1 MRGWE
6 ISQLFLLYR
15 GDGPCII
22 RKECL
27 GSWSLFLLRGRPV
40 LPFLRR
46 VVMGNFQRKDPWIF
60 SLMGEYWKSEER
72 KGAWLYLAGIVIL
85 TMAAVYM
92 TLLLNDWF
100 NSFYSA
106 LQNYDAEAVY
116 KGLIR
121 FTGLAFAYI
130 AFSVYAYY
138 LQQRLSLRWR
148 NWMTRKYLGRWT
160 GGQMYYRMEMF
171 SSGTADNPDQRIS
184 EDINL
189 FTQQTLSFAMGL
201 LKAVTTILCFIAV
214 LWGLSDPLSFTA
226 GGYTWHVYGYLVWAA
241 LIYSIIGT
249 WVTHKV
255 GHRLVALNYTQQR
268 FEADFRFS
276 MVRLRDTAESVAF
289 YSGADTEK
297 NLLLRRF
304 GHVLI
309 NMMAIIRKQKQLSWL
324 TNSYGQIAI
333 IFPFVVAAPRYL
345 AKEISL
351 GGLMQVANCFGK
363 VQESMSYFVDVYA
376 NLAAWKSCADR
387 LLSFTH
393 HMEDIEAEEQQEKGR
408 CRYEPGDR
416 MELCDVTIS
425 APGGRMLLCHGTLSL
440 APGDRVLL
448 KGPSGAGK
456 STILRVLAGLWPYAE
471 GTVVYPRKGR
481 MMFIPQKPYMPI
493 GTLREAASYPGRPAD
508 EARLVPLLDEM
519 GLSYLKDK
527 LDMEKDWSHALSL
540 GEQQR
545 LAFIRIFLQ
554 PPSWVI
560 LDEATSA
567 MDEEMEEK
575 AYRKLTAMPGV
586 TIVSVG
592 HRSTLGKW
600 HNKTVSISKESLN
613 IE

>member
-1 MRGWE
+1 MDKFR
-6 ISQLFLLYR
+6 
-15 GDGPCII
+15 
-22 RKECL
+22 
-27 GSWSLFLLRGRPV
+27 
-40 LPFLRR
+40 
-46 VVMGNFQRKDPWIF
+46 RKDPWMRGLF
-60 SLMGEYWKSEER
+60 SMMGEYWKSEER

-85 TMAAVYM
+85 TIAAVYM

-106 LQNYDAEAVY
+106 LQNYDADAVY
-116 KGLIR
+116 QGLIR

-148 NWMTRKYLGRWT
+148 NWMTRQYLNRWT
-160 GGQMYYRMEMF
+160 GRQMYYRMEMF
-171 SSGTADNPDQRIS
+171 SYGAADNPDQRIS

-201 LKAVTTILCFIAV
+201 LKAVTTIICFIAV
-214 LWGLSDPLSFTA
+214 LWGLSDPLPFTM
-226 GGYTWHVYGYLVWAA
+226 GGYTWHIYGYLVWAA

-255 GHRLVALNYTQQR
+255 GHKLVALNYTQQR

-289 YSGADTEK
+289 YGGADTEK
-297 NLLLRRF
+297 HLLLRRF
-304 GHVLI
+304 QRVLS
-309 NMMAIIRKQKQLSWL
+309 NMMAIIKKQKQLSWL

-345 AKEISL
+345 SKEISL

-393 HMEDIEAEEQQEKGR
+393 HMEDIEEEEKQEKGR
-408 CRYEPGDR
+408 CRYEPGAD
-416 MELCDVTIS
+416 MELRDVTVS
-425 APGGRMLLCHGTLSL
+425 TPGGRTLLRRGSLSVR
-440 APGDRVLL
+440 PGDRMLL

-471 GTVVYPRKGR
+471 GTVVYPAKGR
-481 MMFIPQKPYMPI
+481 ILFIPQKPYMPI
-493 GTLREAASYPGRPAD
+493 GTLREAASYPGRPVEDAC
-508 EARLVPLLDEM
+508 LLPLLDDM
-519 GLSYLKDK
+519 GLSHLKNQ
-527 LDMEKDWSHALSL
+527 LDVERDWSHELSL

-545 LAFIRIFLQ
+545 LAFVRIFLQ
-554 PPSWVI
+554 APSWVM

-575 AYRKLTAMPGV
+575 AYAKLTAMPGV
-586 TIVSVG
+586 TVVSVG
-592 HRSTLGKW
+592 HRSTLAKW
-600 HNKTVSISKESLN
+600 HTRSVSICEESLKT
-613 IE
+613 E